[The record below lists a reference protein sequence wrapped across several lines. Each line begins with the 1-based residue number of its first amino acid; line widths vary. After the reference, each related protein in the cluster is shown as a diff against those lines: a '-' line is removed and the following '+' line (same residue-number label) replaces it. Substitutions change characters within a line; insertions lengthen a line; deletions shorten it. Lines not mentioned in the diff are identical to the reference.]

1 MKCPSCG
8 QNKDTVIDS
17 RPLGDHSAIR
27 RRRECSVCQ
36 ARFTTYEYVEGAQLT
51 VIKSDGRREVYSR
64 AKLRRGILQA
74 LHKRGYGEA
83 QVDELIDSVERV
95 VQAGAAA
102 SGEIESQ
109 RLGRIVLDRLLAFDE
124 VAYIRFASVYRR
136 FQDAEGFLNELHTL
150 RESLPQGG
158 A

>member
-17 RPLGDHSAIR
+17 RPLGDNSAIR

-51 VIKSDGRREVYSR
+51 VIKADGRREVYSR
-64 AKLRRGILQA
+64 AKLRRGVQQA

-83 QVDELIDSVERV
+83 QIDELIDSVERL
-95 VQAGAAA
+95 VQSGAAA
-102 SGEIESQ
+102 TGEIESQ

-136 FQDAEGFLNELHTL
+136 FQDADGFLDELRTL
-150 RESLPQGG
+150 RESLAQGG

>member
-124 VAYIRFASVYRR
+124 VAYIRFASVYRS
-136 FQDAEGFLNELHTL
+136 FQSVSEFFDLLQDMGAEE
-150 RESLPQGG
+150 EPE
-158 A
+158 

>member
-1 MKCPSCG
+1 MRCPACG

-64 AKLRRGILQA
+64 AKLRRGVLQA

-83 QVDELIDSVERV
+83 QVDELIESVERL

-109 RLGRIVLDRLLAFDE
+109 RLGRIVLERLLAFDE

-136 FQDAEGFLNELHTL
+136 FQDAEGFVQELRTL
-150 RESLPQGG
+150 REGAGQGT

>member
-64 AKLRRGILQA
+64 AKLRRGVQQA

-83 QVDELIDSVERV
+83 QIDELIDSVERL

-102 SGEIESQ
+102 TGEIESQ

-136 FQDAEGFLNELHTL
+136 FRDAEGFLDELRTL
-150 RESLPQGG
+150 RESLAQGG